1 MIHRSYIS
9 IAQVASFLSTTLAFL
24 LPCISYALSSR
35 QHTIRNFQVAA
46 SNRIPFSRRQQCP
59 ITSRPPQR
67 IASKRSRLLAADS
80 DEPVTANSY
89 ESSSNAIPIDGS
101 MWPDRFPAQ
110 DHCSRCGL
118 CETSFVSKVTDA
130 CAFLGEG
137 MARMD
142 SMEPKVHGRSRV
154 LDDLAWSSSA
164 DYSSSIKDEGR
175 FGVLQEPIQLA
186 KGTETQAQWTGCV
199 TGIALAMLESNM
211 VDAVVCIASQ
221 NDDSS
226 ASSWA
231 VPEPILARTSEE
243 VLRGRGVKPALAP
256 SLKVLDQIKNDSTI
270 QKLLFCGVGCA
281 VQAFRAIQDDLK
293 LKEVY
298 VLGTNCADNSP
309 TPEAANNFIEQG
321 LSVKSESVL
330 GYEFMQDFKVHV
342 KTTDSYVTK
351 PYFSLPGTIAEPS
364 IAKSCLACFDYTN
377 GLADVVVG
385 YMGAPLDS
393 NSRMDESFQ
402 TIAIRNE
409 RGVQMVQTAVKAS
422 RLKLHGTAP
431 GKGGHESLSSAT
443 VAADSIV
450 LSMVGEKDPPEQGM
464 PALMGE
470 IMAFAMRN
478 LGPKGI
484 NFARYS
490 VDYHLLRNYLHI
502 LNEWGEA
509 RTTMALP
516 ASAKEIVE
524 HYLQTDSS
532 FQEIVTKIRAKAKR

>member
-1 MIHRSYIS
+1 MH
-9 IAQVASFLSTTLAFL
+9 
-24 LPCISYALSSR
+24 SSPTR
-35 QHTIRNFQVAA
+35 QHFLVTTSSKTYRRSTSILSVAPDSEQVT
-46 SNRIPFSRRQQCP
+46 N
-59 ITSRPPQR
+59 
-67 IASKRSRLLAADS
+67 
-80 DEPVTANSY
+80 NS
-89 ESSSNAIPIDGS
+89 ESSSNAAIPIDGS
-101 MWPDRFPAQ
+101 LWPDRFPAQ
-110 DHCSRCGL
+110 EHCSRCGL

-142 SMEPKVHGRSRV
+142 SMEAKVHGRARA
-154 LDDLAWSSSA
+154 LEDLAWSSSS
-164 DYSSSIKDEGR
+164 DSQQQKDEGR

-186 KGTETQAQWTGCV
+186 KGIETEAQWTGCV
-199 TGIALAMLESNM
+199 TGIALSMLESNM
-211 VDAVVCIASQ
+211 VDAVVCIANQ
-221 NDDSS
+221 NDDADSS
-226 ASSWA
+226 SSFA
-231 VPEPILARTSEE
+231 VPEPILARTPKE
-243 VLRGRGVKPALAP
+243 VLRGRGVKLSAE
-256 SLKVLDQIKNDSTI
+256 
-270 QKLLFCGVGCA
+270 
-281 VQAFRAIQDDLK
+281 AFRAIQDDLN
-293 LKEVY
+293 LKEAY

-309 TPEAANNFIEQG
+309 TPEAANDFIEKG
-321 LSVKSESVL
+321 LNIKSESVL

-342 KTTDSYVTK
+342 KTMDSYVTK

-393 NSRMDESFQ
+393 KSRMDESFQ
-402 TIAIRNE
+402 TIAMRSE
-409 RGVQMVQTAVKAS
+409 RGVQMVQMAVKAS
-422 RLKLHGTAP
+422 RLQLHGKAP
-431 GKGGHESLSSAT
+431 GSGGHESLSSAT

-502 LNEWGEA
+502 LDEWGET
-509 RTTMALP
+509 RSNIALP
-516 ASAKEIVE
+516 AYAKEIVE

-532 FQEIVTKIRAKAKR
+532 FKETVTKIRAKSER

>member
-9 IAQVASFLSTTLAFL
+9 IVKVISIFIVTLAFL
-24 LPCISYALSSR
+24 LPHFSHALTSR
-35 QHTIRNFQVAA
+35 HHGIRNCQLAA
-46 SNRIPFSRRQQCP
+46 SSSIPSSP
-59 ITSRPPQR
+59 SITSLKTNRR
-67 IASKRSRLLAADS
+67 TISRLSAAD
-80 DEPVTANSY
+80 DESVTTNS
-89 ESSSNAIPIDGS
+89 ESSNNNAIPIDGS
-101 MWPDRFPAQ
+101 LWPDRFPAQ
-110 DHCSRCGL
+110 EHCSRCGL

-142 SMEPKVHGRSRV
+142 SMEAKVHGRTRE
-154 LDDLAWSSSA
+154 LDDLAWSSSSST
-164 DYSSSIKDEGR
+164 DSSSSQKDEGR

-186 KGTETQAQWTGCV
+186 KGTETKAQWTGCV
-199 TGIALAMLESNM
+199 TGIALSMLESNM
-211 VDAVVCIASQ
+211 VDAVVCIANQ
-221 NDDSS
+221 NDDDSS
-226 ASSWA
+226 GSSWA
-231 VPEPILARTSEE
+231 VPEPILARTPKE

-256 SLKVLDQIKNDSTI
+256 SLKVLDEIKNDRTI

-281 VQAFRAIQDDLK
+281 VQAFRAIQVDLN
-293 LKEVY
+293 LEEVY

-309 TPEAANNFIEQG
+309 TPEAANNFIEKG
-321 LSVKSESVL
+321 LNVKSENVL

-385 YMGAPLDS
+385 YMGAPLDTS
-393 NSRMDESFQ
+393 SRMDESFQ

-409 RGVQMVQTAVKAS
+409 RGAQMVQTAVKAS
-422 RLKLHGTAP
+422 RLQLHGKAP

-502 LNEWGEA
+502 LDEWGET
-509 RTTMALP
+509 RTNMALP
-516 ASAKEIVE
+516 AYAKEIVE

-532 FQEIVTKIRAKAKR
+532 FKEIVTKIRDKSAER